1 MRFNARIAATFL
13 TAILIGTSDC
23 VPSQPQTGNVL
34 KSDKQRLTSVHVSQP
49 DLEALVDGNNAFALN
64 LYRLLGEDDT
74 NLFYSPFSI
83 SMALAMTY
91 AGARDDTAGQMAD
104 TLHFTLSQD
113 RLHPAFNS
121 LDTELSQRGEGAKG
135 KDDKGFRL
143 NIVNAIWGQ
152 KGYTFLPA
160 FLDTL
165 AENYGAGLRV
175 LDFASAAEESRI
187 AINDW
192 VSDQTEERIKDL
204 IPPGAIDSLTRLVL
218 TNAIYFNAAWQYP
231 FQKEATKDGI
241 FHLLNSNE
249 VTVPMMHVTEP
260 FRYAEGNSYQ
270 AVALPY
276 DGRELSMLILLPES
290 GKFSEFEQSL
300 TAELVDTTVKELESR
315 RIALTMPRFEFT
327 SGFSV
332 KKALAT
338 MGMPIAFSD
347 SADFSGMTGKPDL
360 FISDVIH
367 KAFVQVDESGTEA
380 AAATAVIMRLTAMP
394 ESPMDL
400 TIDHP
405 FIFLIRDNATGT
417 ILFIGRVM
425 DPSA

>member
-1 MRFNARIAATFL
+1 MRFKMYIAAIYFTVL
-13 TAILIGTSDC
+13 LMGISAC
-23 VPSQPQTGNVL
+23 VPAQPQTGNVL
-34 KSDKQRLTSVHVSQP
+34 KSDKQRLTSVEVSQP

-113 RLHPAFNS
+113 RLHPVFNS

-204 IPPGAIDSLTRLVL
+204 IPPGAIDSLTRLVVVGDNGL
-218 TNAIYFNAAWQYP
+218 RRHRF
-231 FQKEATKDGI
+231 
-241 FHLLNSNE
+241 
-249 VTVPMMHVTEP
+249 
-260 FRYAEGNSYQ
+260 
-270 AVALPY
+270 
-276 DGRELSMLILLPES
+276 
-290 GKFSEFEQSL
+290 GKFNHL
-300 TAELVDTTVKELESR
+300 R
-315 RIALTMPRFEFT
+315 R
-327 SGFSV
+327 V
-332 KKALAT
+332 
-338 MGMPIAFSD
+338 
-347 SADFSGMTGKPDL
+347 
-360 FISDVIH
+360 H
-367 KAFVQVDESGTEA
+367 
-380 AAATAVIMRLTAMP
+380 
-394 ESPMDL
+394 
-400 TIDHP
+400 
-405 FIFLIRDNATGT
+405 
-417 ILFIGRVM
+417 
-425 DPSA
+425 